1 VHHGFS
7 ENARVKTYPL
17 FKRVDFWHAAVSMF
31 LRSTNRKKD
40 GKDHRYFSI
49 VENRRLLGGK
59 TTQRTVLYL
68 GEINDQQQIA
78 WRKTLEVFD
87 EDEQRYATMSLFPD
101 DQPVPADA
109 VDSLQVRLS
118 GLELRRPRAFGNCW
132 LGCALWHQLGLDEF
146 WRQRLPEAREQV
158 SWEKVLQLLVVNRLL
173 DPGSEFQVHR
183 QWFVDS
189 AMDELL
195 EEDFAVAGKDRL
207 YRCLDRVL
215 EHKRELFVWLKQKWA
230 DLFQAD
236 FEVLLYDLT
245 STYFEGEM
253 EQNPKARRGY
263 SRDGRPDCL
272 QLVIALV
279 VTTDGF
285 PLAYEV
291 MNGNTSERTT
301 LRTFLDDIEKSYG
314 KARRTWVMDRGIPSE
329 AILKEMREPQRETF
343 YLVGTAKGKINQ
355 HEKKWLDLP
364 WQKVRDSVQVKLYQ
378 DGGELYVLAK
388 SDGRQAKE
396 IAIRRKRLVRLL
408 RKLRAMRKSL
418 PKRDQLLLRIG
429 AAKKEAGRA
438 FGFVKIRLPQT
449 GEAVTR
455 ETFSFQTDKAKL
467 KAAEQR
473 DGHYLLRSNLT
484 AEDPAVLWTRY
495 VQLTQIES
503 VFRCLKSELS
513 IRPIHHQLEHRADA
527 HVLIAFLAYCLQ
539 VTLKNRLMIHASGLT
554 PASVLEKLATIQMVE
569 VWIPM
574 LDGRWL
580 MLPRYTQP
588 EMDVQAMLNKLDIT
602 LPSQPPPRIKSSKTL
617 QSPAKPAAEQPVLW

>member
-1 VHHGFS
+1 
-7 ENARVKTYPL
+7 
-17 FKRVDFWHAAVSMF
+17 MF
-31 LRSTNRKKD
+31 LRSTNRRKD

-49 VENRRLLGGK
+49 VENRRLPGGK
-59 TTQRTVLYL
+59 TAQRTVLYL
-68 GEINDQQQIA
+68 GEINDQQQTA

-87 EDEQRYATMSLFPD
+87 EAEQRFTTLSLFPD
-101 DQPVPADA
+101 DRELPADA
-109 VDSLQVRLS
+109 VDSAQVRLS
-118 GLELRRPRAFGNCW
+118 GLELRRPRVFGNCW
-132 LGCALWHQLGLDEF
+132 LACELWQQLGVDEF
-146 WRQRLPEAREQV
+146 WLQRLPQGREAV
-158 SWEKVLQLLVVNRLL
+158 SWEKVLRLLVVNRLI
-173 DPGSEFQVHR
+173 DPGSEFRVHR
-183 QWFVDS
+183 QWYVDS

-195 EEDFAVAGKDRL
+195 ETSFVVAEKDRL

-215 EHKRELFVWLKQKWA
+215 EHKQELFVFLKQKWA
-230 DLFQAD
+230 DLFSAD

-279 VTTDGF
+279 VTPDGF

-291 MNGNTSERTT
+291 MNGNTSDRST
-301 LRTFLDDIEKSYG
+301 LRDFRKKIETAYG
-314 KARRTWVMDRGIPSE
+314 KARRVWGMDRGIPSE
-329 AILKEMREPQRETF
+329 AVLKEMREPERQTF
-343 YLVGTAKGKINQ
+343 YLVGTPKGRINQ

-364 WQKVRDSVQVKLYQ
+364 WQKVRDSVEVKLYQ
-378 DGGELYVLAK
+378 DEGELYVLAK
-388 SDGRQAKE
+388 SSGRQAKE
-396 IAIRRKRLVRLL
+396 IAIRRKRLARLL

-438 FGFVKIRLPQT
+438 FGFVKIQLPQKD
-449 GEAVTR
+449 EAVTR
-455 ETFSFQTDKAKL
+455 ATFTFHTDKAKL

-473 DGHYLLRSNLT
+473 DGYYLLRSNLT
-484 AEDPAVLWTRY
+484 GEDPAVLWTRY

-503 VFRCLKSELS
+503 VFRSLKSELG
-513 IRPIHHQLEHRADA
+513 IRPIYHQLEHRADA

-539 VTLKNRLMIHASGLT
+539 VTLKNRLLIHAPGLT
-554 PASVLEKLATIQMVE
+554 PAAVLEKLATIQMVE

-580 MLPRYTQP
+580 VLPRHTQP
-588 EMDVQAMLNKLDIT
+588 EQDVQALLDQIRIT
-602 LPSQPPPRIKSSKTL
+602 LPSQPPPRIKSSQLTATT
-617 QSPAKPAAEQPVLW
+617 PEQPVLW

>member
-1 VHHGFS
+1 
-7 ENARVKTYPL
+7 
-17 FKRVDFWHAAVSMF
+17 MF

-49 VENRRLLGGK
+49 VENRRLLGDK
-59 TTQRTVLYL
+59 TVQRTVLYL
-68 GEINDQQQIA
+68 GEINDQQQA
-78 WRKTLEVFD
+78 GWRKTLDVFD
-87 EDEQRYATMSLFPD
+87 EDAQCYTSLSLSPD
-101 DQPVPADA
+101 DRQIPADA
-109 VDSLQVRLS
+109 LDSVQVKLS

-132 LGCALWHQLGLDEF
+132 LACELWQQLGLDEF
-146 WRQRLPEAREQV
+146 WQQRLPEAREAV
-158 SWEKVLQLLVVNRLL
+158 SWEKVLRLLVVNRLL
-173 DPGSEFQVHR
+173 DPGSEFRVHR

-195 EEDFAVAGKDRL
+195 ETDFAVAAKDRL

-215 EHKRELFVWLKQKWA
+215 EHKQELFVWLKRKWA
-230 DLFQAD
+230 DLFHAD

-253 EQNPKARRGY
+253 EQNPKAKRGY
-263 SRDGRPDCL
+263 SRDKRSDCL

-291 MNGNTSERTT
+291 MNGNTSDRKT
-301 LRTFLDDIEKSYG
+301 LPGFLKKIEDTYG
-314 KARRTWVMDRGIPSE
+314 KARRVWVMDRGVPSE
-329 AILKEMREPQRETF
+329 AILKGMRTSEGQTF
-343 YLVGTAKGKINQ
+343 YLVGTPKGRITQ

-364 WQKVRDSVQVKLYQ
+364 WQQVRDSVQVKLYEHE
-378 DGGELYVLAK
+378 GELYVLAK
-388 SDGRQAKE
+388 SEGRQAKE
-396 IAIRRKRLVRLL
+396 NAMRRKRLARLL
-408 RKLRAMRKSL
+408 RKLRAMRKGL
-418 PKRDQLLLRIG
+418 PKRDRLLLRIG

-438 FGFVKIRLPQT
+438 FGLVKIQLPAKDQ
-449 GEAVTR
+449 EVTR
-455 ETFSFQTDKAKL
+455 ETFSFQVDKVKL

-484 AEDPAVLWTRY
+484 GEDPAVLWTRY

-503 VFRCLKSELS
+503 VFRSLKSELG
-513 IRPIHHQLEHRADA
+513 IRPIYHQLEHRADA

-539 VTLKNRLMIHASGLT
+539 VTLKNRLMMHAPGLT
-554 PASVLEKLATIQMVE
+554 PAAVFEKLATIQMVE

-580 MLPRYTQP
+580 VLPRHTQP
-588 EMDVQAMLNKLDIT
+588 AKDVQTVLDHIRIT
-602 LPSQPPPRIKSSKTL
+602 LPSQPPPRIKASQVALLPSPEAADQSS
-617 QSPAKPAAEQPVLW
+617 LW